1 MKLNLECM
9 LKSKMYDF
17 FVIFL
22 FKTFAREKCQDILK
36 KYTKKNLEIITPIL
50 KTILPLLKIKN
61 FWLKRLDTTSLEP
74 TNQMQ

>member
-9 LKSKMYDF
+9 LTSKIVDF

-36 KYTKKNLEIITPIL
+36 KYTKIELRHYNHNIESNITSSEDYKFL
-50 KTILPLLKIKN
+50 
-61 FWLKRLDTTSLEP
+61 LKRLNTTCLEP
-74 TNQMQ
+74 TNQMH